1 MFPLGR
7 NVYSIVLF
15 SRGRRLSLGIPR
27 WRRFAGAE
35 RDSRAVS
42 QCLLKSH
49 CERVRA
55 TEHASRDPSNV
66 LERRHSLAEIVER
79 GAGVRAKRL
88 RVIPPHC
95 ERECIALSENAAR
108 HGNRFAHQML
118 GFCVAMYID
127 EGRRVVAGCSEG
139 FSMFLTQ

>member
-1 MFPLGR
+1 MGR

-15 SRGRRLSLGIPR
+15 SRRRRLSLGIPR

-88 RVIPPHC
+88 RVIPPHP
-95 ERECIALSENAAR
+95 ERDRITLTKNASR
-108 HGNRFAHQML
+108 HWHDF
-118 GFCVAMYID
+118 
-127 EGRRVVAGCSEG
+127 
-139 FSMFLTQ
+139 